1 MTWLALTDHDDR
13 RFSLRGLGSD
23 KKDKPLLADDPRA
36 ILTRG
41 TIMFETRLSADG
53 RPQVLFGYKTT
64 HPWLRS
70 LTFQAIPGGGIA
82 MVQVQGKAITHA
94 AIQHKDAGR
103 TDVVRITYS
112 WDSTAKWGRMTL
124 EQPEDTHV
132 TSVAVENPRPLSLDD
147 IRDLMLGRN
156 DQTFAPD
163 MIFAALSNQIEPIGP
178 MPTLLPDTPLATP
191 WGYKPLAKLQR
202 GDTVMTKS
210 TGVVPVLQR
219 VNRMVPAR
227 GSFRPI
233 RLRAP
238 YFGLQQDIIVSPDQR
253 LVIDG
258 PEVEYLFNEEAVL
271 VPARHLV
278 NGFAA
283 LIEPCGPTISYSQLL
298 LPGHETMLAA
308 GTALESLY
316 IGRIRR
322 NAAHLQSSILHH
334 FDRSGLPEHGRPG
347 HHVLRWYDAIHLARQ
362 RAA

>member
-23 KKDKPLLADDPRA
+23 KKDEPLLVDHPHTM
-36 ILTRG
+36 LTRG

-132 TSVAVENPRPLSLDD
+132 VSVAVENPRPLSLDD
-147 IRDLMLGRN
+147 IRDLMLGRS
-156 DQTFAPD
+156 DQTFSPD
-163 MIFAALSNQIEPIGP
+163 MIFAALSDQIEPIGP

-191 WGYKPLAKLQR
+191 WGYKPASQLQR
-202 GDTVMTKS
+202 GDTVMTQDA
-210 TGVVPVLQR
+210 GVVPVLHR

-227 GSFRPI
+227 GSYRPI

-253 LVIDG
+253 LMIDG
-258 PEVEYLFNEEAVL
+258 PEVEYLFSQEAVL

-283 LIEPCGPTISYSQLL
+283 LNEPCGPTICYSQLL
-298 LPGHETMLAA
+298 LPSHETLLAA

-322 NAAHLQSSILHH
+322 NLTHLQSSVLHNV
-334 FDRSGLPEHGRPG
+334 DRGSLPEHGRPG